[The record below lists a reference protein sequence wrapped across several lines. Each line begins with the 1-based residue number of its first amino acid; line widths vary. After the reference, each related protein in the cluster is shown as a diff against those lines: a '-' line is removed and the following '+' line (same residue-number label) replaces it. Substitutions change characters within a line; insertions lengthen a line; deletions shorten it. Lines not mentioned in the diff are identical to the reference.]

1 MTDSPYKAGVCIHH
15 TKDYQSS
22 FLTLLIRLVLYVC
35 SSHEELPEYFADAL
49 FRAGIY
55 VHYTKRYCGRVPTLV
70 TCENILMHREERLRR
85 ID

>member
-1 MTDSPYKAGVCIHH
+1 MCIHH

-35 SSHEELPEYFADAL
+35 SSHEEVTEYFADAL
-49 FRAGIY
+49 FRAGMY
-55 VHYTKRYCGRVPTLV
+55 VHYTKRYCGSILTLV
-70 TCENILMHREERLRR
+70 TCENILMDREERLRR